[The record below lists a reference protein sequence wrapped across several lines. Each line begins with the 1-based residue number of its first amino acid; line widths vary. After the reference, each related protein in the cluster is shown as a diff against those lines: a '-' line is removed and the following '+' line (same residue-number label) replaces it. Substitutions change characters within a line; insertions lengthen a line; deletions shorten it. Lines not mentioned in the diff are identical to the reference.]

1 MATSQRC
8 CHLPGEMLN
17 SATECADRAR
27 IVMPHGPMQAI
38 RCGNTFAFAI
48 AIFVFQLQCNCSACD
63 VPPDAG
69 LHKKP
74 LIVGLAG
81 DQTRATCVARAAAQ
95 TNQPSTTTQLR
106 GQFFNHNCV
115 LFGVVKVYQ
124 TFSICDPGP
133 RSALRPHAPTSVLT
147 SVIAGYYTHKW
158 SLVQQCLPS
167 ITPTS
172 GDLICHSGL
181 YIGYPTIRPLSF
193 RSRSFCPGHFVPV
206 TSSPVHFVPSH
217 FVPWSSRPLVISSPL
232 FTSFTSIP
240 HVSKNL

>member
-1 MATSQRC
+1 MLCTA
-8 CHLPGEMLN
+8 LPSLAD
-17 SATECADRAR
+17 SATYRRSRKTHWWRNVDYELWDLGKSYKAYWYATRTHASHKMR
-27 IVMPHGPMQAI
+27 EH
-38 RCGNTFAFAI
+38 FSFAI

-69 LHKKP
+69 LHKK
-74 LIVGLAG
+74 
-81 DQTRATCVARAAAQ
+81 AQ
-95 TNQPSTTTQLR
+95 TTQPSTTTLLR

-158 SLVQQCLPS
+158 SLVQQCLSS

-193 RSRSFCPGHFVPV
+193 RPRSFCPGHFVPCSFR
-206 TSSPVHFVPSH
+206 TQSF
-217 FVPWSSRPLVISSPL
+217 RPLVISSPGH
-232 FTSFTSIP
+232 FVPSFYIIHFHSTCVKKSLNCECC
-240 HVSKNL
+240 H